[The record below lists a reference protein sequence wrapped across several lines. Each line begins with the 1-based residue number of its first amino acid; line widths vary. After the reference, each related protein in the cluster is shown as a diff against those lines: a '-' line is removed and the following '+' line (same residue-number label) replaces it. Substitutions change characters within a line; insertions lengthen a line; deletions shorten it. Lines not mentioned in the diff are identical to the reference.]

1 MRQKRQAEAG
11 QHVTY
16 TQRQIRWR
24 EARACIATL
33 AAVGAWTWAIAGAI
47 PPEAPPIKP
56 HVDPQIE
63 RILRAAC
70 TLPDV
75 NGAITVFAK
84 LDGKMTCWRMR

>member
-11 QHVTY
+11 QHLAITGAEL
-16 TQRQIRWR
+16 W
-24 EARACIATL
+24 ARDVQMMIATML
-33 AAVGAWTWAIAGAI
+33 AIGIWVYVASSMAAPIA
-47 PPEAPPIKP
+47 APAKP
-56 HVDPQIE
+56 YVDPDLE

-75 NGAITVFAK
+75 NGALTVFAK